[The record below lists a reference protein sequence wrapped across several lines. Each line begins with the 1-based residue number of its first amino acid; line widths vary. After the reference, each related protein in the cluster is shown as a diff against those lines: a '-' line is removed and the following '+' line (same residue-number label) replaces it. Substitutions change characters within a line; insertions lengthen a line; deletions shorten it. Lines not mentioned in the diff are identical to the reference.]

1 MSALRDKRR
10 PLRAQAFTLAE
21 LLVVT
26 GVIVVALG
34 IVVPSLHGLFTQR
47 SDAEAEAA
55 FGGMITLAR
64 GVAIGRES
72 YGLLHVQMGGDG
84 RCWAAVFRYDFGTGR
99 FVQAEGTRP
108 HQFMEHMAFGEISD
122 APRSDAGGYYVKG
135 SEYAGTVN
143 TPAGWK
149 GFTTFNVI
157 FAPDGSVVTE
167 VGGSAPVLD
176 ENQPVFKGTGKE
188 KIWEYS
194 SKAVN
199 ETGVWAV
206 TVFDYSIANLQSNRS
221 AYLDKVGRFVCINRY
236 TGRLIRYE

>member
-1 MSALRDKRR
+1 MRDKWR
-10 PLRAQAFTLAE
+10 PVRARAFTLAE

-34 IVVPSLHGLFTQR
+34 IVVPSLHGLFTHR

-55 FGGMITLAR
+55 FGGMTTLAR

-72 YGLLHVQMGGDG
+72 YTVLHMQMGVDG
-84 RCWAAVFRYDFGTGR
+84 RCWGAVFRYDYSTGK

-108 HQFMEHMAFGEISD
+108 HQFVERMAFGEVSD
-122 APRSDAGGYYVKG
+122 TPRIDAGGNYVSG
-135 SEYAGTVN
+135 SKYTDKVN
-143 TPAGWK
+143 SLAGWK

-188 KIWEYS
+188 KIWNYDS
-194 SKAVN
+194 NAVN

-206 TVFDYSIANLQSNRS
+206 TVFDYTVADVQDNRS

-236 TGRLIRYE
+236 TGRQIRYE